1 MRKSIFLPIIILIIS
16 SCTYNSATKQ
26 EQSYEDSIISQM
38 VNEQFKR
45 DSHAERPKLTPEDS
59 MLNIIQEQFRK
70 ENPISK
76 YYNVSKNTKKIVPS
90 GFGYVKVPDSIA
102 YVKVFYKNG
111 NICEEGYITFFESRE
126 ADGVEV
132 GKWKY
137 CTPDGTKF
145 EKYYKYT
152 IGIQKDSI

>member
-1 MRKSIFLPIIILIIS
+1 MPIIILIIS
-16 SCTYNSATKQ
+16 SCTHNHVSNQ
-26 EQSYEDSIISQM
+26 ELSYDDSIITQI
-38 VNEQFKR
+38 VNDQFKR
-45 DSHAERPKLTPEDS
+45 DSHAEWPKLTPEDS
-59 MLNIIQEQFRK
+59 MIKIIQEQFYY
-70 ENPISK
+70 ENPIPK

-90 GFGYVKVPDSIA
+90 RFGYVKVPDSIA

-111 NICEEGYITFFESRE
+111 NICEEGYLTFFESRE
-126 ADGVEV
+126 VDGDEV